1 MDPIDRLRAFNRF
14 YTRRLGLLD
23 RSYLGS
29 GLVLTEVRVLYELAH
44 HPGQTA
50 RRLASG
56 LGLDEGYLSR
66 LLKRFGQKGWL
77 ARRPDP
83 ADARAR
89 TLALTE
95 AGLRAFQPLEARS
108 RAEVGAMIAGLPAGG
123 QEALAAAA
131 EAMQAALDPGEPVLR
146 DLRPGDAGWL
156 IGQHGALYARDEGYD
171 VSFEALVAEILAA
184 FLRGHDPAR
193 ERGWIAEAG
202 GRRLGSI
209 FCVRL
214 SDEVA
219 KLRLFLL
226 VPEVRGRGLGQRLLD
241 TCTDFARAAG
251 YRKMTLWTHESH
263 RAACALYAKN
273 GWQKLSE
280 VPTHSFG
287 QDVVEQEWER
297 GL

>member
-29 GLVLTEVRVLYELAH
+29 GLTLTAVRGLYELAH
-44 HPGQTA
+44 PPGQTA
-50 RRLASG
+50 RGLATG

-156 IGQHGALYARDEGYD
+156 IGQHGALYASDEGYD
-171 VSFEALVAEILAA
+171 VTFEALVAEILAA

-226 VPEVRGRGLGQRLLD
+226 VPEARGRGLGQRLLD

-251 YRKMTLWTHESH
+251 YRNMTLWTHESH